1 MPALLCVCRRFGDLP
16 LRSLCMP
23 TRYRDADSGHYI
35 TEQDAKKNPKQS
47 VKETDKP
54 KPKPKPKSPSKSKGK

>member
-1 MPALLCVCRRFGDLP
+1 
-16 LRSLCMP
+16 MP

-35 TEQDAKKNPKQS
+35 TEKEAKKNPKES

-54 KPKPKPKSPSKSKGK
+54 KKPPSKKK